1 MMSIRN
7 VCILMGKEIADARK
21 NRWFIVI
28 ALLFALLSVSLSLL
42 GLSGLGSVGIT
53 GFGRTA
59 ASLLNLV
66 LLIVPLMGL
75 LLGSMS
81 IVGEKE
87 QGTLM
92 TLLSQP
98 VIAPEILLGKFLGC
112 ALAVLAALLLG
123 FGASGLVIGHY
134 AGSRQIADYL
144 VLVIFTV
151 LLGWVFLSI
160 GFFISMWT
168 RRHTMALGLALLFW
182 FFFIFLSDLG
192 LIGTAV
198 VLKLSPGQMLG
209 LVLVNPVQ
217 LFKLAVAGYLQK
229 SLESFGTVGMY
240 AVQVF
245 GNELILVL
253 SGILFL
259 WLIIPLI
266 LSLIL
271 FRSKCADG

>member
-1 MMSIRN
+1 MSVQN
-7 VCILMGKEIADARK
+7 ILIFMGKEITDARK
-21 NRWFIVI
+21 NRWFVVI

-42 GLSGLGSVGIT
+42 GLSGLGSIGIT

-75 LLGSMS
+75 LLGAMS

-98 VIAPEILLGKFLGC
+98 VIVSEILLGKFLGC
-112 ALAVLAALLLG
+112 AIAVLAAILLG
-123 FGASGLVIGHY
+123 FGASGFVIGQF
-134 AGSRQIADYL
+134 AGSHQIADYL
-144 VLVIFTV
+144 VLTAFTV

-192 LIGTAV
+192 LIGTAIA
-198 VLKLSPGQMLG
+198 LKLSPGQMLA
-209 LVLVNPVQ
+209 LVLINPVQ
-217 LFKLAVAGYLQK
+217 SFKLAVAGHLQK
-229 SLESFGTVGMY
+229 SLESFGSVGMY

-245 GNELILVL
+245 GHELIFFL

-271 FRSKCADG
+271 FKSKCVD